1 MLAGLKKIEICLVE
15 DEADLREELAGA
27 LLDVGFGVRAFS
39 ASRELYAALLMAPC
53 NIVILDIGLPG
64 EDGFSIAARLHN
76 LGIMGIMGIIMLSA
90 RVAIDD
96 RVRSLQSGADVYL
109 TKPVDLREL
118 VAVVSSLARRLAAP
132 APAQAVRPPDV
143 STSTTPTWSLS
154 ADSWAVLAPDN
165 TSLPLTA
172 QERAFLMRLWACAGQ
187 AVSREELAIALGGD
201 PYEYDF
207 HRLDALVSR
216 LRRKVIGLGFS
227 LPLRAVR
234 GTGYVITPASES
246 TAD

>member
-76 LGIMGIMGIIMLSA
+76 LGSMGIIMLSA
-90 RVAIDD
+90 RVAIED
-96 RVRSLQSGADVYL
+96 RVRSLQGGADVYL

-132 APAQAVRPPDV
+132 APAQAVRPPDIST

-216 LRRKVIGLGFS
+216 LRRKVIDLGFS